1 MAEILV
7 TGGSGMLAQH
17 VAEVAIGWGLGVT
30 LADFAWPEERM
41 WIGGPERLTFD
52 MRDRQACHKAVA
64 GKRAVIHCAAVVGP
78 ARARADALITFDVN
92 VGGTATL
99 LEAAHAEGARLLNM
113 STATLYGHRED
124 LALLD
129 ETDPPDPLTIYDG
142 TKLMTE
148 TWCSAHRRTY
158 GSDCASFRTG
168 FVYGRGNQ
176 IGEYFLPRV
185 LAGETVE
192 EAAGGDHPCDFTY
205 VVDLAE
211 ALVMAATAP
220 TLANDVYNV
229 TGGVLRTR
237 GDFADAVRRLVPGA
251 NIIQPPGIDPARHLR
266 GACRIARAE
275 ADFGWR
281 PRFDLDAGLADWR
294 QRLEANAG
302 RGA

>member
-1 MAEILV
+1 MDRILV

-17 VAEVAIGWGLGVT
+17 AAETAQGWGLGVT
-30 LADFAWPEERM
+30 LADIAWPEDRM
-41 WIGGPERLTFD
+41 WVTGPARLSFD
-52 MRDRQACHKAVA
+52 MRDRDACKDAVR
-64 GKRAVIHCAAVVGP
+64 GMRAIIHCAAVVGP
-78 ARARADALITFDVN
+78 ARARADALVTFDVN
-92 VGGTATL
+92 VAGTAAL
-99 LEAAHAEGARLLNM
+99 LEAAHAEGARFLNM
-113 STATLYGHRED
+113 STATLYGNRPD
-124 LALLD
+124 LAPLD
-129 ETDPPDPLTIYDG
+129 ETDPPDPLTVYDG

-185 LAGETVE
+185 LKGERVE

-220 TLANDVYNV
+220 ALPHDVYNI

-237 GDFADAVRRLVPGA
+237 GDFADAVRRLVPDA
-251 NIIQPPGIDPARHLR
+251 QIVQPPGIDPARHLR

-281 PRFDLDAGLADWR
+281 PRFDLYAGLADWR
-294 QRLEANAG
+294 ARLEARA
-302 RGA
+302 